1 MLIFLASI
9 RLEILFYNLILESF
23 ISFLTIISANPLSQA
38 IKRMKSSNIS
48 WFMTQYLSLWILLI
62 LAANLFEVLVY
73 AYKWH
78 FNNIWW
84 HSWAVN
90 ILKYIREFE
99 QIFCDLW
106 AALRLVILEYLSS
119 KYVFEFIRM
128 PLYGVNKH
136 LSCIWCCLSTNTWVE

>member
-1 MLIFLASI
+1 MIGIYRSLKTFLALDCFCTI
-9 RLEILFYNLILESF
+9 DTIIIAILENIGPFIGSKLELNFEDYLMSF
-23 ISFLTIISANPLSQA
+23 C
-38 IKRMKSSNIS
+38 
-48 WFMTQYLSLWILLI
+48 
-62 LAANLFEVLVY
+62 AANLFEVLVY